1 MSKLLSS
8 ATVGGL
14 TLKNRVVM
22 SPMCLFDVQQHDG
35 MLTPVHFAHYVQRAM
50 GQVGLIIIEST
61 AVDPDGGIT
70 NRDLGLWNDQQ
81 GQELA
86 KLVRVLH
93 SLGAKVGIQL
103 NHAGRKAQNAEHL
116 MSAGA
121 VAFDDEIGTPAPMT
135 TEQIHHLVDEFGA
148 AAKRAQD
155 AGFDMIDVHAAHGY
169 LLDQFLSPLVNQRDD
184 EYGGSLANRYRL
196 LHEVVSV
203 VKEHFN
209 GTIWTRLSLTD
220 YLLADQ
226 QNSLTDWQQVG
237 KWLAAD
243 GVSLLDISTGGLLP
257 IKPDFPIHDG
267 YQTRFATAMKQA
279 VDIPVSTVGLLD
291 NPGLAEYILQN
302 DQADLIMEGRALL
315 RNPNWVAKA
324 AKELHEHDLERFSY
338 NHSYYRGL
346 KYL

>member
-1 MSKLLSS
+1 MSKLLSP

-50 GQVGLIIIEST
+50 GQVGLIVIEAT
-61 AVDPDGGIT
+61 TVDPDGGIT

-81 GQELA
+81 GHEFA
-86 KLVRVLH
+86 KLVKTLH

-103 NHAGRKAQNAEHL
+103 SHAGRKAKNAQQL
-116 MSAGA
+116 LSASA
-121 VAFDDEIGTPAPMT
+121 VAFDDEMGTPAAMT
-135 TEQIHHLVDEFGA
+135 TDQIHHLVDEFGA
-148 AAKRAQD
+148 AAKRAQA

-169 LLDQFLSPLVNQRDD
+169 LLDQFLSPLANQRDD
-184 EYGGSLANRYRL
+184 EYGGSLENRYRL
-196 LHEVVSV
+196 LHEVVGA
-203 VKEHFN
+203 VKDNFS
-209 GTIWTRLSLTD
+209 GAVWTRISMTD
-220 YLLADQ
+220 YLPANQ
-226 QNSLTDWQQVG
+226 QNSIADWQQVG
-237 KWLAAD
+237 QWLAND
-243 GVSLLDISTGGLLP
+243 GVSLLDVSTGGLVP
-257 IKPDFPIHDG
+257 KKPDFPIHDG

-302 DQADLIMEGRALL
+302 NQADLIFEGRALL

-324 AKELHEHDLERFSY
+324 AKDLHEYNLERFAY

-346 KYL
+346 QYM